1 MEARR
6 DPGMVIIARTDARAV
21 NGLEDALDRAKACAE
36 AGADMLFVEA
46 PQSLDELKR
55 VVEVLRPLGKPLM
68 ANMIEH
74 GKIPGADS

>member
-1 MEARR
+1 
-6 DPGMVIIARTDARAV
+6 
-21 NGLEDALDRAKACAE
+21 
-36 AGADMLFVEA
+36 MLFVEA

-74 GKIPGADS
+74 GKTPGLTAKALEDMGFSAVFFPDAPCTPWPSLSLSCLRH